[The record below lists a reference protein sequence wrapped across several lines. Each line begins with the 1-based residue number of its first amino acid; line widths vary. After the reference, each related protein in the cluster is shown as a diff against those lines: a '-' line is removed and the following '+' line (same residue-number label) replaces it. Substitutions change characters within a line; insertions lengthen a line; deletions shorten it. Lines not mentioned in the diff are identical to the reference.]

1 MPLIDLDVP
10 SCEGRVP
17 RDVQKFLREAERR
30 IRKFQRDAHLPA
42 FVPSDFGCVWHVL
55 RAFAAAELAP
65 GRLFCEWGS
74 GFGVIAC
81 LAAMLD
87 FDAFG
92 IEVEGELVDEARRL
106 ADDFGLA
113 VEFGH
118 GSFLP
123 KGVRA
128 DGEYAW
134 LSTDAADAHE
144 ELGLGAEDF
153 GVIFAYP
160 WPDEEGL
167 TERIFEQHAAA
178 GAVLVTYHGG
188 ADFQLRRLVADRR
201 SARRARRSPI
211 GR

>member
-10 SCEGRVP
+10 PSEGRMP
-17 RDVQKFLREAERR
+17 RDVQKFLHEAERR

-42 FVPSDFGCVWHVL
+42 FVPSDFGCVWNVL
-55 RAFAAAELAP
+55 RAFAAADLAP
-65 GRLFCEWGS
+65 GQLFCEWGS

-106 ADDFGLA
+106 ADDFGLP
-113 VEFGH
+113 VEFAH

-123 KGVRA
+123 NGTRA

-144 ELGLGAEDF
+144 ELGLDAEDF

-188 ADFQLRRLVADRR
+188 DDFRLRRLVADRR
-201 SARRARRSPI
+201 SARRARRSSI

>member
-10 SCEGRVP
+10 PCEGRMP

-42 FVPSDFGCVWHVL
+42 FVPSDFACVWNVL
-55 RAFAAAELAP
+55 RAFAAANLAP
-65 GRLFCEWGS
+65 GQLFCEWGS

-81 LAAMLD
+81 MAAMLD

-92 IEVEGELVDEARRL
+92 IEVEGELVDAARRL
-106 ADDFGLA
+106 ADDFGLP
-113 VEFGH
+113 VEFAH

-123 KGVRA
+123 NGTRA

-144 ELGLGAEDF
+144 ELGLDAEDF

-188 ADFQLRRLVADRR
+188 DEFQLRRLVADRR
-201 SARRARRSPI
+201 STRRTRRSSI